1 MGIVAQRNVEKR
13 MNTIMFAVTA
23 FVPVAAL
30 GFVMLFLQ
38 GTAIDCVVLLMLVLS
53 VMVRLL
59 ERKLGHLAKYF
70 YTCIFP
76 VVGSILIAVTNDGK
90 FGAISQTYMFGLIL
104 AIAYYEVRVVYVNA
118 IATLGLNLVGLL
130 LFPESYQKLHSY
142 VVWVFIAIVYALSV
156 VAATLI
162 AGNTKKLFTSVEHDE
177 QKMEGVLTDV
187 KSAFEGLKGSSN
199 QIYGTL
205 DSFELLSK
213 DIVGSTAAISDS
225 ADIQS
230 KEVQGSLSIFSELE
244 DRILQSENS
253 VGETVRNMDILQ
265 EKNNQGIKSIH
276 QLSEGFEENLRATQ
290 QATDE
295 MAALSEKTASIGE
308 IVESINSITSQTNL
322 LALNAAIEAA
332 RAGEAGKGFAVVA
345 DEISA
350 LSAQSSEATTR
361 IEDILDEII
370 QGVDHARDIMD
381 GNRRIV
387 IDSNDK
393 LKDTVDV
400 FHNMLKS
407 SQTVVKV
414 ADKLKEELKGVVAIK
429 DSLLTS
435 MQTLSTMLQKSS
447 EATEGISSTTEEQ
460 ATAVREIV
468 LSMDKVQASMDRLA
482 NVLEGTD
489 NNMESK

>member
-1 MGIVAQRNVEKR
+1 M
-13 MNTIMFAVTA
+13 
-23 FVPVAAL
+23 
-30 GFVMLFLQ
+30 
-38 GTAIDCVVLLMLVLS
+38 
-53 VMVRLL
+53 
-59 ERKLGHLAKYF
+59 
-70 YTCIFP
+70 
-76 VVGSILIAVTNDGK
+76 
-90 FGAISQTYMFGLIL
+90 
-104 AIAYYEVRVVYVNA
+104 
-118 IATLGLNLVGLL
+118 
-130 LFPESYQKLHSY
+130 ES
-142 VVWVFIAIVYALSV
+142 
-156 VAATLI
+156 
-162 AGNTKKLFTSVEHDE
+162 
-177 QKMEGVLTDV
+177 VLTDV

-435 MQTLSTMLQKSS
+435 MQTLSSMLQKSS